1 MGVFKGGA
9 QEGPFGLRTC
19 LAEEFC
25 KGFSKGPAKGGER
38 CWLFRMSYPEIRAE
52 YSFVSGLSC

>member
-1 MGVFKGGA
+1 MGVFKGGTRRPLWSA
-9 QEGPFGLRTC
+9 YVLGGGV
-19 LAEEFC
+19 C

-52 YSFVSGLSC
+52 YPFVLGLSC